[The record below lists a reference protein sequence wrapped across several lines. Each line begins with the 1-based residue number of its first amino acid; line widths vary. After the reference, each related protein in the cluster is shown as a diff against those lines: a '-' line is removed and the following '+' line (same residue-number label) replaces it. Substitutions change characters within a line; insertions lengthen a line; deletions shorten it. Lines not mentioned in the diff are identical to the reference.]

1 MDGSSLLGFFQL
13 SVIVLPVMDSMTGA
27 PSGGSGR
34 MSKTA
39 KVSVRIFIW
48 CQRSLSLF
56 FTHAHI
62 CFSLKI
68 NCSIALNSLACVKK
82 KTKTEIS
89 CGYMTL
95 GASN

>member
-34 MSKTA
+34 MSKKA

-48 CQRSLSLF
+48 CQRSLSPLLIH
-56 FTHAHI
+56 TRI

-68 NCSIALNSLACVKK
+68 NCSIISNSLR
-82 KTKTEIS
+82 
-89 CGYMTL
+89 CG
-95 GASN
+95 S

>member
-39 KVSVRIFIW
+39 KNVSQNIYLVPEE
-48 CQRSLSLF
+48 
-56 FTHAHI
+56 
-62 CFSLKI
+62 
-68 NCSIALNSLACVKK
+68 SLAIFHTC
-82 KTKTEIS
+82 TH
-89 CGYMTL
+89 ML
-95 GASN
+95 QP

>member
-1 MDGSSLLGFFQL
+1 MVGSSLLGFFQL

-39 KVSVRIFIW
+39 KVSVRIW

-68 NCSIALNSLACVKK
+68 NCSIALNSLGSGKDQK
-82 KTKTEIS
+82 
-89 CGYMTL
+89 
-95 GASN
+95 

>member
-1 MDGSSLLGFFQL
+1 MDGSSLLGFFQR

-48 CQRSLSLF
+48 CQM
-56 FTHAHI
+56 
-62 CFSLKI
+62 
-68 NCSIALNSLACVKK
+68 SLAIFHTC
-82 KTKTEIS
+82 TH
-89 CGYMTL
+89 ML
-95 GASN
+95 QP